1 MKLST
6 ESSMQAKIYNALKIS
21 VHVTSFKPMVFEFY
35 LINTSIF
42 LHFHI
47 LFVSCSFYFFF
58 FFYFFF
64 YFIFFCYLSLLFL
77 FFQIPKYC
85 LLKCLVCPR
94 IFNFLTGSV
103 YVSDG
108 SNLQL
113 KQSLYC
119 YNFSFIV
126 MHQNN
131 QVLLKVYNNLR
142 VKVLD
147 GALVDFT

>member
-21 VHVTSFKPMVFEFY
+21 LHVTSFKQMVFEFY
-35 LINTSIF
+35 LINTFIF

-47 LFVSCSFYFFF
+47 LFVSCSFYY
-58 FFYFFF
+58 YFFF
-64 YFIFFCYLSLLFL
+64 LLFVFGFPF

-94 IFNFLTGSV
+94 IFNFLTGSI

-119 YNFSFIV
+119 YHFSFVV

-131 QVLLKVYNNLR
+131 QVLLKVCNYLR

-147 GALVDFT
+147 GALVNFT